1 MSSTA
6 NDFEPPVDAPP
17 PDGEIARLRL
27 PPLLDSSEAA
37 PLAGALLELR
47 GRPLAIEAGAVRRIG
62 ALCVQVLV
70 SARNTWAADGLGFS
84 VVSVSDS
91 LMEQWSLCGAP
102 VAGFQKSLPS

>member
-1 MSSTA
+1 MISTA
-6 NDFEPPVDAPP
+6 DDLEPFASGPSPA
-17 PDGEIARLRL
+17 GETARLRL
-27 PPLLDSSEAA
+27 PPVLDSAEAA
-37 PLAGALLELR
+37 PLASDLLALR

-70 SARNTWAADGLGFS
+70 SARDTWAADGLPFS

-102 VAGFQKSLPS
+102 VAGFKKSVTS